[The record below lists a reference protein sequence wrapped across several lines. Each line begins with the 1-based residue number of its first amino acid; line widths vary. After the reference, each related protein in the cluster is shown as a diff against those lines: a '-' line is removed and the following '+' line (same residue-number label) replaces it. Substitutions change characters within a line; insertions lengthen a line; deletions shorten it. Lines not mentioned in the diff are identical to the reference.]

1 MRGSWNDTGIFGGRR
16 KRDGNDVNIILM
28 RVIFKIIKENQIR
41 DEKSINVFRITRLIE
56 P

>member
-1 MRGSWNDTGIFGGRR
+1 MFGGRR
-16 KRDGNDVNIILM
+16 VRGRSGVNIILM
-28 RVIFKIIKENQIR
+28 CVIFKIIKENQIK

>member
-1 MRGSWNDTGIFGGRR
+1 MFGGRR
-16 KRDGNDVNIILM
+16 VRGRSDVNIILM
-28 RVIFKIIKENQIR
+28 RVIFKIIKENQIK

>member
-1 MRGSWNDTGIFGGRR
+1 MRESWNDTGIFGGRR
-16 KRDGNDVNIILM
+16 KRDRNDVNIILM
-28 RVIFKIIKENQIR
+28 HVIFKIIKENQIG